1 MADVSSL
8 DYLKEGSGQEE
19 SNDASVVIFLD
30 ELDLTTS
37 KPAPTKTSTTIVP
50 TTKKQAK
57 GKSHSRKNHRKG
69 HLSQHEPITKTPEIQ
84 SEPEFSPISNSF
96 DSDESMVEPT
106 VIPVNM
112 EMINAEADQSMQI
125 NEVSFNR
132 VVLFLNLYQDQTRKR
147 NDEYYHSIARWNWWI
162 NPRGVLWTIVGP

>member
-8 DYLKEGSGQEE
+8 EYLKEGSGQEE
-19 SNDASVVIFLD
+19 SNDAGIIIFLD
-30 ELDLTTS
+30 ELDLTTT
-37 KPAPTKTSTTIVP
+37 KPTPTKTSTTASS

-57 GKSHSRKNHRKG
+57 GKSHSRKNYRKG
-69 HLSQHEPITKTPEIQ
+69 HLSQHETTTKTPEIQ

-96 DSDESMVEPT
+96 DSEESVVEPT

-125 NEVSFNR
+125 NEVSFN
-132 VVLFLNLYQDQTRKR
+132 NL
-147 NDEYYHSIARWNWWI
+147 
-162 NPRGVLWTIVGP
+162 